1 MRQVPKQKLLS
12 MADRKSKNQ
21 EKFHR
26 DVQEVQETWKKFA
39 KDSKRAQEEKRE
51 AFDKEN
57 SEWTVGRVSTMIV
70 VSGVILAVA
79 VGLLRWLLI

>member
-26 DVQEVQETWKKFA
+26 DVQEVKQTWKKFA
-39 KDSKRAQEEKRE
+39 KDSKKAQEEINGG
-51 AFDKEN
+51 F
-57 SEWTVGRVSTMIV
+57 
-70 VSGVILAVA
+70 
-79 VGLLRWLLI
+79 